1 MRRALRI
8 ARRGVGTTHPN
19 PRVGAVVLRG
29 GRAVAEGFHAR
40 AGEAHAEVRALEQAG
55 DAARGA
61 TLVVTLEPC
70 AHVGRTPPCTEAVL
84 RAGIRR
90 VVIGMRDPNPLVDG
104 RGIQE
109 LEQAGLDVVVGV
121 LEEECRELNPAY
133 LKHLATGLPWVTLKA
148 MLTLDG
154 RLATESGESRGL
166 GSDAEIRRAHRLRAS
181 SDAVVAGI
189 GTVLADD
196 PRLTVRG
203 VRGPSPMRVVL
214 DSALRIPADAR
225 IWTTVSEAPLVI
237 ATTSRDETRT
247 RELEERGASVWA
259 FEPGPDGRVPL
270 RSLLE
275 RLALEGRISILVEGG
290 ADVHTAFLREGL
302 ADQIAVGISPRIVG
316 GKTAPILT
324 GDLGRPR
331 LADAI
336 RIEGLSV
343 KRLGPDVW
351 LTGRI
356 AADGGSRV

>member
-1 MRRALRI
+1 
-8 ARRGVGTTHPN
+8 
-19 PRVGAVVLRG
+19 
-29 GRAVAEGFHAR
+29 
-40 AGEAHAEVRALEQAG
+40 
-55 DAARGA
+55 
-61 TLVVTLEPC
+61 
-70 AHVGRTPPCTEAVL
+70 
-84 RAGIRR
+84 
-90 VVIGMRDPNPLVDG
+90 
-104 RGIQE
+104 
-109 LEQAGLDVVVGV
+109 
-121 LEEECRELNPAY
+121 
-133 LKHLATGLPWVTLKA
+133 
-148 MLTLDG
+148 
-154 RLATESGESRGL
+154 
-166 GSDAEIRRAHRLRAS
+166 
-181 SDAVVAGI
+181 
-189 GTVLADD
+189 VLADD